1 MKKKFDLSKVDFGS
15 LVIPVVMGVAA
26 FVGAV
31 MDNKK
36 NQKIDELIEKV
47 DNLETNKEEA

>member
-1 MKKKFDLSKVDFGS
+1 MKKPDLSKIDFGS
-15 LVIPVVMGVAA
+15 LVIPVVMGIAT
-26 FVGAV
+26 FVGTV

-47 DNLETNKEEA
+47 DNLETNKEEAN